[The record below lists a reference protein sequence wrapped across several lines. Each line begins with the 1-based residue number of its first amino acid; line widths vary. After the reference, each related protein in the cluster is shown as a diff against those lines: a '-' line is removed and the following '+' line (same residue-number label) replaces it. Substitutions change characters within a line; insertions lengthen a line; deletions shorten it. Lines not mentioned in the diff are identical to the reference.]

1 MSETERERGSAF
13 TQPIEIYASVYAC
26 MYVWEIY
33 KIYMN
38 CNRVP
43 GTLLCVCVHKG
54 VVPKG
59 GVAAEVEAGKK
70 EDSWTENETE
80 TKNF

>member
-1 MSETERERGSAF
+1 M
-13 TQPIEIYASVYAC
+13 
-26 MYVWEIY
+26 
-33 KIYMN
+33 
-38 CNRVP
+38 
-43 GTLLCVCVHKG
+43 CVCVHKG
-54 VVPKG
+54 VGPKG